1 MRAENYD
8 LFSFISTKMELKSP
22 TNAFPE
28 NLQNHTND
36 RIVKA
41 AWPNQREVK
50 LSVALHLFYKILVL
64 KQFTKFKGK

>member
-41 AWPNQREVK
+41 AWPNQR
-50 LSVALHLFYKILVL
+50 
-64 KQFTKFKGK
+64 